1 MSFNKIQ
8 KHRLAVNEKYRKEK
22 AALDKSFLAM
32 FFLGAFIW
40 SIKKGQFDDPFT
52 PGIRI
57 LFDESKKSSKTK
69 NK

>member
-1 MSFNKIQ
+1 MEIIFTLIGIS
-8 KHRLAVNEKYRKEK
+8 V
-22 AALDKSFLAM
+22 FLAM